1 MKYALFATVLALAT
15 IAFAL
20 DGQVVIHDPSTVVL
34 CDGKY
39 YTYGTGGSSLV
50 SDDGWTWR
58 PGTALPRRGLAPDVI
73 HLGDRYYV
81 YVAANIGAQPKA
93 AINMIWSKTLDPSSP
108 TTSGKKAASWPR
120 PMASKTPMPSIQV
133 YFWIRQAASCG

>member
-20 DGQVVIHDPSTVVL
+20 DGQVGIHDPSTVVL

-50 SDDGWTWR
+50 SDDGWTWH

-73 HLGDRYYV
+73 H
-81 YVAANIGAQPKA
+81 IG
-93 AINMIWSKTLDPSSP
+93 
-108 TTSGKKAASWPR
+108 GR
-120 PMASKTPMPSIQV
+120 
-133 YFWIRQAASCG
+133 